1 MLFVNWIISQLTIGS
16 GWHWSPLSERLGL
29 PWGAYDTLESRCR
42 YGCSLCVKYNLRA
55 FWFEIAKYTLNC
67 LFNIYSYG
75 VDIICVCPKLLQRLL
90 DWAPFPGLGYPYRRV
105 VLELLHA
112 HMTCPP
118 PALGSNGTHRRMA
131 VGTRE
136 MGFGCMESASCC
148 ARAVSWSSI
157 HPSADEE
164 REGGRERGRMRT
176 NDHRQLGL
184 NTQGLNFLYNWEMNE
199 DQGII

>member
-1 MLFVNWIISQLTIGS
+1 MCYLLIGLYPS
-16 GWHWSPLSERLGL
+16 SRLGRGDIGPPSQRDSDFL
-29 PWGAYDTLESRCR
+29 GGAYNTLESRCR

-55 FWFEIAKYTLNC
+55 FWFEIAKYTRNC

-118 PALGSNGTHRRMA
+118 PALGSNWTHRRMA

-148 ARAVSWSSI
+148 ARAVS
-157 HPSADEE
+157 
-164 REGGRERGRMRT
+164 
-176 NDHRQLGL
+176 
-184 NTQGLNFLYNWEMNE
+184 
-199 DQGII
+199 